1 MKKNYFIG
9 LMMLAMLV
17 SFQTFSQVDVTF
29 KVDMTGQTVDA
40 NGVHIAGSIQGW
52 NPSTTMLT
60 KEGATEIYSVVIQ
73 VSPGWQEYKFV
84 NGNDWPFAENPGYP
98 CAGTNGNRY
107 MYINDSGVDVVLEA
121 VPFSGCNA
129 SATGFEVIFNVDMSS
144 EGTVPAGDVRLAGS
158 YNGWNS
164 NVFSLP
170 NVNGNIHS
178 GTLRLP
184 TPSNYP
190 VTLQYKYVN
199 NGTWESLDT
208 TCTTVVAPDN
218 NRLVTANNSGD
229 AVGDVFNACTYA
241 LSTEDFTAYSLKTVY
256 NRTERILNFFSDR
269 FNSNISKIQVLDIT
283 GKSIK
288 TIEGNTSINDMKVD
302 FKNLT
307 NGLYFLRIESVA
319 KQLVKKVMIY

>member
-1 MKKNYFIG
+1 MKKNYSIG

-29 KVDMTGQTVDA
+29 KVDMAGQTIDP

-52 NPSTTMLT
+52 NPSDTMLT
-60 KEGATEIYSVVIQ
+60 QEGETEIYSVVIQ
-73 VSPGWQEYKFV
+73 VNPGWQEYKFV

-107 MYINDSGVDVVLEA
+107 MYINESGIDVVLEA
-121 VPFSGCNA
+121 VPFNGCNA
-129 SATGFEVIFNVDMSS
+129 SGTGFEAIFNVDMSS
-144 EGTVPAGDVRLAGS
+144 EGTVSAGDVRLAGW

-164 NVFSLP
+164 DVFSLP

-190 VTLQYKYVN
+190 ITTQYKYIN
-199 NGTWESLDT
+199 NGAWENLDSA
-208 TCTTVVAPDN
+208 CSTVVLPDS
-218 NRLVTANNSGD
+218 NRLVTLNISGD
-229 AVGDVFNACTYA
+229 AVGDIFNGCTYA
-241 LSTEDFTAYSLKTVY
+241 LSTENFTGNSLKLVY
-256 NRTERILNFFSDR
+256 NKIERMVNFFSEGLYND
-269 FNSNISKIQVLDIT
+269 ITQVQVFDIT

-288 TIEGNTSINDMKVD
+288 TIKSNTMINNIEID
-302 FKNLT
+302 FQSQT
-307 NGLYFLRIESVA
+307 NGLYFVRIESNG
-319 KQLVKKVMIY
+319 KQLVKKFMVY